1 MRRFPK
7 HTRPTWFH
15 THVTCNGRR
24 RRARVLSEDWLLS
37 VELLKISMTAPP
49 ISLLGPHPGQLDQT
63 QPSRVL
69 RHPDARLLFA
79 SFHPLTASN
88 VHHAHDGSS
97 KPKRIVIEMHPSG
110 LSHWRFVPRARLAE
124 GVVDEGSWPRLVD
137 FLGWVAYVASRCNLL
152 ICAYPAETFS
162 HVTRISGIFINLT
175 LSMNVLSRLI
185 HTLLL
190 SAQRWLR
197 RHHSLGPLHRPDHPH
212 LPKALRKEDDFQRLH
227 QVSTRT
233 MALHRRSVD
242 MSFMSIQKAMKT
254 R

>member
-1 MRRFPK
+1 M
-7 HTRPTWFH
+7 
-15 THVTCNGRR
+15 
-24 RRARVLSEDWLLS
+24 
-37 VELLKISMTAPP
+37 IAPSS
-49 ISLLGPHPGQLDQT
+49 SLLGPHPGQLDQT

-69 RHPDARLLFA
+69 RHPDSRLLFA

-88 VHHAHDGSS
+88 VRPSHAHDESS

-137 FLGWVAYVASRCNLL
+137 FLGCVSFVASRCNLL
-152 ICAYPAETFS
+152 ICVHPAEILS

-175 LSMNVLSRLI
+175 LSMNVLSRLS
-185 HTLLL
+185 HTLRL

-197 RHHSLGPLHRPDHPH
+197 RHHSLGPLRRPDHQH
-212 LPKALRKEDDFQRLH
+212 LPKAFRKEDDFQRLL
-227 QVSTRT
+227 QVSGRT
-233 MALHRRSVD
+233 MALHQRSVD
-242 MSFMSIQKAMKT
+242 MSFRSIQKAMKT